1 MRIVWMIFMAPCT
14 KPYFYWHYL
23 SRTSTWVCWLLRVQE
38 GAAGRPNP
46 SRALQKTQANQNLI
60 KICSSRGKRKRLCS
74 ESASDS
80 VHDFWRSRSLRK
92 SFRTPPWWWATSRFF
107 NVNLVW
113 RKSWRH
119 AIFKTCLLPNS
130 SNTAISYE
138 RNKTTNS
145 KHVTTNV
152 LDQTTSML
160 ESGHC
165 LHYVIFQLDEKWHT
179 IQIYGDVAR
188 NKRCVVLMRR
198 LEQSLLFPAWRR
210 TSTTKRT
217 MVASLSWSVP
227 LWADGG
233 AGRAVIV
240 WWFKSRASK
249 RKEHNKPECANLDVL
264 KLLWWTR
271 RWRSMASDVGQP
283 TRNS

>member
-107 NVNLVW
+107 NVNLFW

-138 RNKTTNS
+138 RNKTTNY
-145 KHVTTNV
+145 KNIKTNQ
-152 LDQTTSML
+152 LDQTTSRL
-160 ESGHC
+160 ESGNW
-165 LHYVIFQLDEKWHT
+165 LQDVNFQPHEKRHT
-179 IQIYGDVAR
+179 IQIDGVVA
-188 NKRCVVLMRR
+188 
-198 LEQSLLFPAWRR
+198 
-210 TSTTKRT
+210 
-217 MVASLSWSVP
+217 
-227 LWADGG
+227 
-233 AGRAVIV
+233 IV
-240 WWFKSRASK
+240 K
-249 RKEHNKPECANLDVL
+249 H
-264 KLLWWTR
+264 
-271 RWRSMASDVGQP
+271 
-283 TRNS
+283 